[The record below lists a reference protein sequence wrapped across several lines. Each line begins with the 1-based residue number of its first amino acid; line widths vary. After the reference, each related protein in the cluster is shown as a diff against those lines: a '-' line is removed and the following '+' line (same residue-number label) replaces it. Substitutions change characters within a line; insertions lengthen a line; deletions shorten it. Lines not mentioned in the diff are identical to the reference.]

1 MFRFAVTD
9 GKPNSGSLQEFQ
21 RLLGDSSYFNKEELK
36 GGGEFL
42 DHLFRLPFNSF
53 LCLQE
58 DGKWA
63 CGSRKRSCPCIRL
76 IKITHYVFFV
86 LMIVWN
92 DRES

>member
-9 GKPNSGSLQEFQ
+9 GKPNGGSLQEFQ

-36 GGGEFL
+36 GGGGIL
-42 DHLFRLPFNSF
+42 DPFFRLPFDDS

-63 CGSRKRSCPCIRL
+63 CGSRGRSCPCIRL
-76 IKITHYVFFV
+76 IKTTICGDFFPCV
-86 LMIVWN
+86 H
-92 DRES
+92 DCFG